1 MKFAV
6 KLTLIV
12 FTLRFDNLLKPTYL
26 SKSFG
31 LSQRFEFKYGIK
43 ELF

>member
-1 MKFAV
+1 MKFVV

-12 FTLRFDNLLKPTYL
+12 FTLRFGNLLKSTYF
-26 SKSFG
+26 KSFG
-31 LSQRFEFKYGIK
+31 SSQRFEFKYGIK